1 MREIPRKSDLIKK
14 IQNLLS
20 GLEDR
25 KAVSEW
31 AFDIYNDDSLRI
43 SDPVISNYL
52 EILGAVDLPSSDR
65 NYLYTE
71 EDFKEW
77 IIELNRS

>member
-14 IQNLLS
+14 IQNLIS
-20 GLEDR
+20 GHESR
-25 KAVSEW
+25 KTVSEW

-43 SDPVISNYL
+43 SDPMISNYL
-52 EILGAVDLPSSDR
+52 EMLGAVDLPSSDR

-71 EDFKEW
+71 EDFREW
-77 IIELNRS
+77 ISELHRS